1 MNFIPKKTILS
12 FAIVSLNS
20 SLVWANDSATTTN
33 TESSSPTP
41 VQTLSTIKVTGT
53 PNAQV
58 DNDISAVAKTI
69 ITRDEMLKFGDQSIQ
84 DALRRAAGFQ
94 MGSPQGPRGPGGAA
108 GGMRFRGGG
117 APIFLINGAAVE
129 GGPRGGMSIIDSIS
143 PDMIERI
150 ELTKQPSVAQASVAA
165 SAIINII
172 LKEPLDTSALSGNV
186 RLGYGLTKSDENKN
200 ERSSISLQMDGRSS
214 PWMYSLSANQS
225 WDDNSSITA
234 LKNQNGNRNQKR
246 VTERES
252 SMLTPRMEYT
262 LDDQQKLVA
271 ELFLRR
277 DERDGQSN
285 NQIQND
291 KNSSIRLNTRY
302 ERKDQDNS
310 DKIRLG
316 IEKQDE
322 RELTRNG
329 AIQNLVD
336 ENIQNYNLAYD
347 GVRKF
352 DAYRQIKFG
361 TDLRRSEL
369 ESNIAQ
375 TLDEARY
382 ALYGEGSYQLNDQHT
397 LTLGLRQEWLQRS
410 GLVDYSDHHLSPVLA
425 HRYSFAPNWSL
436 QTNLSQ
442 AFRSPN
448 SNQLLP
454 TVSISTDL
462 DAGSLNNPDRGGNPF
477 LKPEKINA
485 VESTLGYN
493 SPEGGVN
500 VTAFYR
506 QIDDYIERTIR
517 NENAFGQICASAAP
531 ECRFVERPRNQSEAT
546 TYGVELSG
554 RYAIKQTEN
563 GHSFMLNSQVS
574 TVRAR
579 IEEES
584 GKDRLVSGVA
594 PYTASVGASYNY
606 QPWQLSSSLN
616 LSYVPE
622 FTRPLDSEPY
632 LRTSNERI
640 NVDISVMK
648 RFKNSVSAGFQARN
662 IFSTDYK
669 ERLTSIEDG
678 SLYQARS
685 NQAIPSFQFNLEKKF

>member
-1 MNFIPKKTILS
+1 MKMKYSKTTLSLAILGLS
-12 FAIVSLNS
+12 LQSAFAAETIESTP
-20 SLVWANDSATTTN
+20 AT
-33 TESSSPTP
+33 PAP
-41 VQTLSTIKVTGT
+41 VQTLETLKIEANTT
-53 PNAQV
+53 QV

-69 ITRDEMLKFGDQSIQ
+69 ISRDEMLKFGDQSIQ
-84 DALRRAAGFQ
+84 DALRRSAGFQ
-94 MGSPQGPRGPGGAA
+94 MPSMQGPRGPGGAA

-117 APIFLINGAAVE
+117 APIFLINGEPVE
-129 GGPRGGMSIIDSIS
+129 GGPRGGMSIVDSIT

-165 SAIINII
+165 SAVINII
-172 LKEPLDTSALSGNV
+172 LKEPLNTSRLSGSV
-186 RLGYGLTKSDENKN
+186 RVGYGLTKSDDQEN
-200 ERSSISLQMDGRSS
+200 ERTSVSLQMDGRSS
-214 PWMYSLSANQS
+214 PWMYSLSANQN
-225 WDDNSSITA
+225 WDDSVSITQ
-234 LKNQNGNRNQKR
+234 LQDEQGSSQQKR
-246 VTERES
+246 ISERQS
-252 SMLTPRMEYT
+252 TMLTPRVEYT

-271 ELFLRR
+271 ELFLRS
-277 DERDGQSN
+277 DQRDGQN
-285 NQIQND
+285 GIQTQKDEND
-291 KNSSIRLNTRY
+291 SIRLNTRY
-302 ERKDQDNS
+302 ERKVGDNT

-322 RELTRNG
+322 SELTRNLTRQQY
-329 AIQNLVD
+329 IE
-336 ENIQNYNLAYD
+336 ENVENYSLAYD

-352 DAYRQIKFG
+352 NPYTQIKFG
-361 TDLRRSEL
+361 TDLRRNSL
-369 ESNIAQ
+369 ESNIAD
-375 TLDEARY
+375 TLDESRY
-382 ALYGEGSYQLNDQHT
+382 ALYIEGSHQFTDAQT
-397 LTLGLRQEWLQRS
+397 LTLGLRQEWLDRS
-410 GLVDYSDHHLSPVLA
+410 GLVEYSDQHLSPVIA
-425 HRYSFAPNWSL
+425 HRLNFAPNWSL

-442 AFRSPN
+442 AFRNPN

-454 TVSISTDL
+454 TVSISTDN

-477 LKPEKINA
+477 LKPEKISA
-485 VESTLGYN
+485 FESTLGFN
-493 SPEGGVN
+493 TPSGGFN
-500 VTAFYR
+500 LTGFYR

-517 NENAFGQICASAAP
+517 NENALGQICASDAP

-554 RYAIKQTEN
+554 RYAIKQTET

-632 LRTSNERI
+632 LRTSNERV

-648 RFKNSVSAGFQARN
+648 RFKNSISVGFQARN